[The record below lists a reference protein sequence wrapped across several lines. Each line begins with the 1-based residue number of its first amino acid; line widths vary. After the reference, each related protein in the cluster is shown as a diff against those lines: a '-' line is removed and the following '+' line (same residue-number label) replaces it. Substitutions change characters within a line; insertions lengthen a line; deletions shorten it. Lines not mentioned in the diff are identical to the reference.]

1 MEEDLKK
8 EIADELRA
16 RVDAVIIGHKILQNA
31 IKTRK
36 ESESYYNG
44 LLGSFRQGR
53 FTAVAVKNALDTLVQ
68 NQLQEVQSKIN
79 FNINILRYEVA
90 KNSLLKKFDIDVDKI
105 IPTEF

>member
-36 ESESYYNG
+36 ESE
-44 LLGSFRQGR
+44 
-53 FTAVAVKNALDTLVQ
+53 
-68 NQLQEVQSKIN
+68 
-79 FNINILRYEVA
+79 
-90 KNSLLKKFDIDVDKI
+90 
-105 IPTEF
+105 